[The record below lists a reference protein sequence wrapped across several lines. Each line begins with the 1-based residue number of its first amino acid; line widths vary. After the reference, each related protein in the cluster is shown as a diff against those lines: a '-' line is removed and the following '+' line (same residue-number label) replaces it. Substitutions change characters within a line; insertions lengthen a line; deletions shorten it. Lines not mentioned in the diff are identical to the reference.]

1 MVEGIHNL
9 LLKTNSAAAPP
20 AHSAKETEKELSQTA
35 DNSPQNDKMPLSAL
49 FSLSGKKATTNS
61 KPAVQFP
68 DSLKQVQI
76 INSNLG
82 GSTGAKLV
90 KSNDTYFVSKKGNH
104 AEHILA
110 EYGANKVYKALGVP
124 VPEVALYDETS
135 GAKVAGQA
143 KPTHP
148 LMLAEYFQPCIPLG
162 EYLQNSSITQENKD
176 KVIAKL
182 QEHFVIDCLLANWDV
197 IGLESDNVLVTT
209 DGTPIRIDNGSAF
222 EFRAQGGLKKEGFS
236 PNVTEL
242 DSMRDWIINPSAA
255 SIYGSLSNQEILIQ
269 IDWVLARE
277 DLLFKSIDKKYH
289 SSLSKRLEF
298 LTTYKNQLQ
307 PAPGS
312 PKTSN
317 EPKAESKKPLKSF
330 DLFAQPINALTSEER
345 KVKAASYGSL
355 SGEEAFSL
363 LVGKPPGTF
372 LLKNSQSTAGALVVC
387 YIQANGK
394 YSSVLLKPSGI
405 GTWIMETSKGPKHLL
420 NPGELLTEPELK
432 KLFLTPLKKSA
443 ALPKSQS
450 PLKFSSNPLLFTSQT
465 ELHLSGLNNQKLNP
479 AALSEKNKKKVIIPP
494 PASVPAAWVAP
505 VNPVESLV
513 QSYIKSDPEKLLG
526 LQAMGYKISGDQYF
540 QGAEKLRLNFAKEL
554 QKDPYI
560 RTSIHQLYDKASEAY
575 SKEKNFDMAFKMRA
589 LLASSLKLPEFHP
602 LIKMNDAIARQTAK
616 QGNPDFGAH
625 FSGYD
630 TGILKGSN
638 FRIDRRMTEAGLKDI
653 LQFRLSQFARR
664 DLQENLACIEKHI
677 DLFNQHLPKELKPGI
692 SIQAIPYCFKGQKES
707 VYSNKFG
714 WQPADAS
721 ALEITFQGVGR
732 IIVGNN
738 PQYGCLYNDVS
749 VEIDASM
756 KDGQAL
762 KLMHQM
768 LTVLGLGPLFAEQ
781 RPEDDERL
789 KIAQIFRTYY
799 PSRANELE
807 RTKEFYELPL
817 TELKAHLIALV
828 PQMKALLEKYSHP
841 GMMQKVELYP
851 GKTSWALSDIASQLK
866 QKGNYGLMMG
876 VGSFLDL
883 KIAAKRA
890 ANMIKFGPISSQDRL
905 QAGIM
910 IHGASTGA
918 DLETGGGDRIFT
930 RMINKQTSPKPI
942 NNFPFSGSIQLLID
956 LEALNRGCY
965 AYNSDKYGI
974 RNPVHYNYYEY
985 AKRASILDFTAT
997 QTDNE
1002 VMLKNRIDPQYIKG
1016 AVVQN
1021 QGAYEQLVEAL
1032 KEASIV
1038 KSIMGKDYVY
1048 GKPIEQFIKIAHKFD
1063 PSMWN

>member
-1 MVEGIHNL
+1 MVDGIHNL
-9 LLKTNSAAAPP
+9 LLKSNSAAAHPAPP
-20 AHSAKETEKELSQTA
+20 AKETENELSQTL

-49 FSLSGKKATTNS
+49 FSLSGKKASNPT
-61 KPAVQFP
+61 KPAVKFP
-68 DSLKQVQI
+68 SSLKQVQTI
-76 INSNLG
+76 KNSNLG

-90 KSNDTYFVSKKGNH
+90 KSQDTYFVSKKGNH
-104 AEHILA
+104 AEHIMA
-110 EYGANKVYKALGVP
+110 EYGANKAYKALGVP
-124 VPEVALYDETS
+124 VPEVTLYDETS
-135 GAKVAGQA
+135 GTQVSGQA
-143 KPTHP
+143 KPSHP

-182 QEHFVIDCLLANWDV
+182 QEHFVVDCLLANWDV

-209 DGTPIRIDNGSAF
+209 DGMPIRIDNGSAF

-255 SIYGSLSNQEILIQ
+255 AIYGSISNQEILKQ

-277 DLLFKSIDKKYH
+277 DLLFKSIDKKYQ

-298 LTTYKNQLQ
+298 LTAYKNQLQ
-307 PAPGS
+307 PAPAS
-312 PKTSN
+312 PKSSG
-317 EPKAESKKPLKSF
+317 EPKKPLKSF
-330 DLFAQPINALTSEER
+330 DLFATPINALTSEER
-345 KVKAASYGSL
+345 KVKTASYGSL
-355 SGEEAFSL
+355 SGEEAFNL

-372 LLKNSQSTAGALVVC
+372 LLKDSQSKDGALVVC
-387 YIQANGK
+387 YIQPNGK
-394 YSSVLLKPSGI
+394 YSSILLKPSGI
-405 GTWIMETSKGPKHLL
+405 GTWVMETSKGPKHLL
-420 NPGELLTEPELK
+420 NLGDLLKEPALK
-432 KLFLTPLKKSA
+432 NLFVIPLKKSA
-443 ALPKSQS
+443 AASPKSQS
-450 PLKFSSNPLLFTSQT
+450 PLKFSSNPLLFTSQA
-465 ELHLSGLNNQKLNP
+465 ELPLSGLLTQKPLP
-479 AALSEKNKKKVIIPP
+479 KALSAKNKMNVVIPP
-494 PASVPAAWVAP
+494 PASVPAAWIAP
-505 VNPVESLV
+505 VKPVASQV
-513 QSYIKSDPEKLLG
+513 QSYIKSNPEKLLG
-526 LQAMGYKISGDQYF
+526 LQAMAHKISGDQYF

-560 RTSIHQLYDKASEAY
+560 RTTIHQLFDKAAEAY
-575 SKEKNFDMAFKMRA
+575 AKEKNFDMAFKMRA
-589 LLASSLKLPEFHP
+589 LLASSLKLPESHP
-602 LIKMNDAIARQTAK
+602 LIKMNEAIALQTAK
-616 QGNPDFGAH
+616 QGNHDFGAH

-638 FRIDRRMTEAGLKDI
+638 LRIDRRMTEAGLKDI

-664 DLQENLACIEKHI
+664 DLQENLAYIEKHSVR
-677 DLFNQHLPKELKPGI
+677 FNQHLPQELQPGI
-692 SIQAIPYCFKGQKES
+692 SIKTIPYCFKGQKEG
-707 VYSNKFG
+707 VYSNKLG
-714 WQPADAS
+714 WKPADAS

-749 VEIDASM
+749 VEIDAQM

-768 LTVLGLGPLFAEQ
+768 ITVLGLGPLFAEQ

-799 PSRANELE
+799 PSRANDLE
-807 RTKEFYELPL
+807 RSKEFYELPIA
-817 TELKAHLIALV
+817 ELKARLIALV
-828 PQMKALLEKYSHP
+828 PQMKALLEKYSLP
-841 GMMQKVELYP
+841 GMMKKVELYP
-851 GKTSWALSDIASQLK
+851 GKTTWALNDIASQLK

-883 KIAAKRA
+883 KVAAKRA

-905 QAGIM
+905 QAGLM

-918 DLETGGGDRIFT
+918 DLETGGGDRVFT
-930 RMINKQTSPKPI
+930 RMVNKHLSPKPI
-942 NNFPFSGSIQLLID
+942 NFFPFSGSIQLLID
-956 LEALNRGCY
+956 LEALNAGCY

-1016 AVVQN
+1016 AAVQD
-1021 QGAYEQLVEAL
+1021 QAAYEELVKAL
-1032 KEASIV
+1032 KEASMV
-1038 KSIMGKDYVY
+1038 KTIQGKDYVY
-1048 GKPIEQFIKIAHKFD
+1048 GKPIEQFIKIAHKFV